1 MALVQLTDI
10 PSQLIKV
17 LLPSM
22 TIGHHVGEIFAVNL
36 FDQLHWDS
44 TFKLALSAERK
55 HYMCQ
60 KENLIDFFYAVY

>member
-44 TFKLALSAERK
+44 TFKLALFSREK
-55 HYMCQ
+55 TLHMP
-60 KENLIDFFYAVY
+60 KGKFN